1 MNLDFRNINTLW
13 ASILVETLSSLGSK
27 TVVICPGSRSGPLAY
42 AFATHPEIKAI
53 SVLDERSAAFLA
65 LGIAKYTHL
74 PTPVVCS
81 SGTAGSHFYPAVIEA
96 RESRVPLLLLT
107 ADRPPELR
115 ECHAGQTIDQVH
127 LYGHFPNW
135 QIDLMPPQ
143 GDPVSLQYL
152 RQMIRHGWE
161 RCRYPVAGPVHLNLP
176 FRDPLAPLEDAK
188 ILALKSQWD
197 PESFFERGE
206 PQKRI
211 FSQLGKQ
218 GIPLPY
224 WKTCQRG
231 VIIAGPAQPSDPKI
245 YCQAVACL
253 AKTLGWPVLA
263 EGLSPLRNDQ
273 DLNPY
278 LIATYDFL
286 LRQDTAAQLR
296 PEQVIRLGSLPT
308 SKELQRWLQ
317 ESSPL
322 EWILDPG
329 YTNLDPL
336 HGRVTVIHRAI
347 EDLKQDLDQDLRT
360 HPTDLSDLKYLQ
372 LWLDQE
378 AQMRQKINHYF
389 DSIPHLFEG
398 KVAWI
403 LPQILPDQ
411 MPVFISNSMP
421 VRDVERFWLPNQRR
435 IQIFCNR
442 GANGIDGIL
451 STSLG
456 IALSSQRPTLLLT
469 GDLALLHDTNGFLL
483 HSDFQGSLT
492 ILLINNQGGG
502 IFESLPIAQFDPP
515 FEAFFA
521 TPQKVSFAKLCEAYA
536 VEHHSIQ
543 TWSELQRHLSTWPV
557 ASIRVLEISTDRKA
571 DTLLRNHLSLLSL
584 RIR

>member
-1 MNLDFRNINTLW
+1 VNLDFRNINTLW
-13 ASILVETLSSLGSK
+13 ASILVETLSLLGAK
-27 TVVICPGSRSGPLAY
+27 TAIISPGSRSGPLAY
-42 AFATHPEIKAI
+42 AFATHPKIKAI

-74 PTPVVCS
+74 PTPVICS

-115 ECHAGQTIDQVH
+115 ECHAGQTINQVN

-135 QIDLMPPQ
+135 QLDLMPPQ
-143 GDPVSLQYL
+143 SDPFSLQYL
-152 RQMIRHGWE
+152 RQSIRHAWE
-161 RCRYPVAGPVHLNLP
+161 RCLYPVAGAVHLNLP
-176 FRDPLAPLEDAK
+176 FRDPLAPIEDPE
-188 ILALKSQWD
+188 ILALKSQLD
-197 PESFFERGE
+197 PDTFFERGA

-211 FSQLGKQ
+211 FLQQ
-218 GIPLPY
+218 GIPLAH

-231 VIIAGPAQPSDPKI
+231 VIIAGPAQPSDPES
-245 YCQAVACL
+245 YCRAVGIL
-253 AKTLGWPVLA
+253 SQTLGWPVLA
-263 EGLSPLRNDQ
+263 EGLSPLRNYQ

-278 LIATYDFL
+278 LIATYDL
-286 LRQDTAAQLR
+286 ILRHSDIASQLR

-322 EWILDPG
+322 EWILDQG

-336 HGRVTVIHRAI
+336 HSRVTVIHTAI
-347 EDLKQDLDQDLRT
+347 EDLRQDSDLHPLD
-360 HPTDLSDLKYLQ
+360 HSDLKYLQ
-372 LWLDQE
+372 LWLDHE
-378 AQMRQKINHYF
+378 TQMRQKINHHL
-389 DSIPHLFEG
+389 DPIAHLFEG

-403 LPQILPDQ
+403 LPQILPDTI
-411 MPVFISNSMP
+411 PIFISNSMP

-435 IQIFCNR
+435 IQVFCNR

-451 STSLG
+451 SASLG
-456 IALSSQRPTLLLT
+456 IALSSQKPTVLLT

-483 HSDFQGSLT
+483 QAHFQGSLT
-492 ILLINNQGGG
+492 IVLINNQGGG

-515 FEAFFA
+515 FETFFA
-521 TPQKVSFAKLCEAYA
+521 TPQKISFANLCQTYN
-536 VEHHSIQ
+536 VEYHLIQ
-543 TWSELQRHLSTWPV
+543 TWSELQIHLSTWPV
-557 ASIRVLEISTDRKA
+557 ASIRVLEIPTDRKA
-571 DTLLRNHLSLLSL
+571 DTLLRQHLL
-584 RIR
+584 RLGIL